1 MIDDDVYD
9 DEPSE
14 EEEEEDDEFG
24 GPGGDDD
31 FGGDEGFI
39 GDSDEE
45 DEEASEAPA
54 VARPRRRV
62 SSRQSTVGGVP
73 RSKLEKAEH
82 AAKAWAELSTRAG
95 DEEPAPY
102 SIRGDFPK
110 DSRVD
115 HPKFGVGFVI
125 EVSGPSKIDV
135 LFEDGLRKLVQN
147 R

>member
-14 EEEEEDDEFG
+14 DEEEEDDEFG
-24 GPGGDDD
+24 GPGDDD
-31 FGGDEGFI
+31 FGADEGFMSD
-39 GDSDEE
+39 GDDDE
-45 DEEASEAPA
+45 DDSSESAA

-62 SSRQSTVGGVP
+62 STRQATVGGVP

-82 AAKAWAELSTRAG
+82 AAKAWAELSTKITDDA
-95 DEEPAPY
+95 PAPY
-102 SIRGDFPK
+102 SIRGNYAK
-110 DSRVD
+110 DTRVD

-125 EVSGPSKIDV
+125 EVSGPTKIDV